1 MTQLYQPRDANDG
14 KQKEE
19 IIKQL
24 KAVNQPKA
32 SVRAVRAETAGT
44 GCDWIMV
51 VDFTGAS
58 FVGSQRRH
66 TWQMKMQLEG
76 SPASPRVKNLF
87 GATKQ

>member
-1 MTQLYQPRDANDG
+1 MYQPRDANDG

-24 KAVNQPKA
+24 KGMNSPKA
-32 SVRAVRAETAGT
+32 SVRTVRAETAGA
-44 GCDWIMV
+44 GCDWVMV

-58 FVGSQRRH
+58 FVGSQRKY
-66 TWQMKMQLEG
+66 TVQLKMQLEG
-76 SPASPRVKNLF
+76 TPASPRVKNLF